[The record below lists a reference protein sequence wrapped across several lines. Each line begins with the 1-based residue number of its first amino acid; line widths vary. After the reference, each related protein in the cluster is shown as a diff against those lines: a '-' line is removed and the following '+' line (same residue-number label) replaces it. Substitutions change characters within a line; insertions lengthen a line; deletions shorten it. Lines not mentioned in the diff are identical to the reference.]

1 MDPRPARLSKAQRR
15 ALGKK
20 HSCESL
26 AEPDSPLAL
35 DAHMSKLSL
44 PGKRSAE
51 GDEVEIAP
59 GFVQVQAYLD
69 ASSLSVVCVHGPYKD
84 ANSATAVLHS
94 MASRAVKKPPRPQ
107 GWG

>member
-1 MDPRPARLSKAQRR
+1 VDPRPVRLSKAQRR
-15 ALGKK
+15 ALGK

-69 ASSLSVVCVHGPYKD
+69 ASSLSVLCVHGPYKD

-94 MASRAVKKPPRPQ
+94 MASRAVKRLPRAH
-107 GWG
+107 GWE